1 MAYPGTDVFLIAFS
15 VIEPSSFTNARKK
28 VTSLLIK
35 WYPEIESAVPGA
47 VKVFVGNKI
56 DLRDQATKNAK
67 DPKSAP
73 ITKETAKAV
82 IENELRCKYVE
93 CSALTR

>member
-1 MAYPGTDVFLIAFS
+1 MPT
-15 VIEPSSFTNARKK
+15 
-28 VTSLLIK
+28 
-35 WYPEIESAVPGA
+35 A
-47 VKVFVGNKI
+47 VKIFVGNKV

-82 IENELRCKYVE
+82 FENELKCKY
-93 CSALTR
+93 L